1 MVFKVAMTR
10 DLKSITELSLIAEKI
25 NFLNFSNSVLTKTVH
40 LVKLDLSYNQID
52 RIQHLDYLKMLQEL
66 NLSGNPIQLIEDL
79 NLPQLKVLQ
88 LDGCRIKVI
97 ENLKSCKK
105 LEQLSLNGNLIT
117 DLSIQGGAQQLIELK
132 MLSATNNKIQQ
143 LK

>member
-10 DLKSITELSLIAEKI
+10 DLKSITELNLIAEKI
-25 NFLNFSNSVLTKTVH
+25 NFLNFGNSVLTKTVH
-40 LVKLDLSYNQID
+40 LTKLDLSYNQID